1 MASDQRD
8 NHGQGEDLGD
18 LVEDLF
24 NDIDKVRRLLQRAFP
39 GTQPSEDEV
48 RARRDK
54 LRRADVGPG
63 LERIHQDGAEPN
75 DAELAAADRQES
87 ARGKHTIYTVT
98 ARHNRVKPFASDWV
112 GHTQSVRVTLPPT
125 LTAAAPIWTHLG
137 VVKADDHLMFS
148 IAEVVSGYAATFG
161 TEPTVA
167 RVDLIT
173 GARHYDLDRFAPLS
187 VFLAYEHADDKHP
200 SFYVYESGSAQG
212 NPAVLYWAPQM
223 GAKILA
229 KAGFQFTPF
238 SCADDWYTGKLIMN
252 RANTEPSVLSISIS
266 QVKDGTRHY
275 IDLTASY
282 EVVEPGKV
290 VWPVAQQVQAALRV
304 FAIAQAMGCKLDV
317 WEWGLGQVGRSAFD
331 WIAEPPQRGTS
342 EGYSG
347 CTRDP
352 GSGSG
357 PAQPAV

>member
-1 MASDQRD
+1 MASDQRENREPD
-8 NHGQGEDLGD
+8 GDLGD
-18 LVEDLF
+18 LVEELF
-24 NDIDKVRRLLQRAFP
+24 NDIDKVRRLLKRAFP
-39 GTQPSEDEV
+39 GAQPSEDEV

-54 LRRADVGPG
+54 LRRADVEPG
-63 LERIHQDGAEPN
+63 LERMHRDGSEPN
-75 DAELAAADRQES
+75 DAEREAAERQES
-87 ARGKHTIYTVT
+87 ARGLHTIYAVT

-112 GHTQSVRVTLPPT
+112 GHTQSVRVTLPMT
-125 LTAAAPIWTHLG
+125 LAEIDPIWTHLG
-137 VVKADDHLMFS
+137 VVKAEDHLMFS

-161 TEPTVA
+161 AEPKIA

-187 VFLAYEHADDKHP
+187 VFLAYEHDDDKHA

-212 NPAVLYWAPQM
+212 DPAVLYWAPKM
-223 GAKILA
+223 GAKIVA
-229 KAGFQFTPF
+229 QAGFQFTPF
-238 SCADDWYTGKLIMN
+238 SCAEDWYAGKLIMN
-252 RANTEPSVLSISIS
+252 RAKTEPSMLSISIS

-317 WEWGLGQVGRSAFD
+317 WEWGLGQLGRSTFD
-331 WIAEPPQRGTS
+331 WIAEPPQRGRGQ
-342 EGYSG
+342 GYSG
-347 CTRDP
+347 CTRAP
-352 GSGSG
+352 GSEG
-357 PAQPAV
+357 